1 MPCIIRIAG
10 FDIAEVSRWFTQYAR
25 REYDVK
31 VEEDFLSLAAKAMAQ
46 LRLSDRS
53 NALYNLA
60 KGWGTLRK
68 DMSDSRF
75 PIKRMPMGLVEYA
88 ANFFASEQMR
98 KV

>member
-1 MPCIIRIAG
+1 MIRPRLLDLISLK
-10 FDIAEVSRWFTQYAR
+10 FRVTQYAR

-46 LRLSDRS
+46 LRFSDRS

-88 ANFFASEQMR
+88 ANFFASEQM
-98 KV
+98 